1 MLRDLVTM
9 AQSSDQSHSQRAR
22 KRWDHLALH
31 DHHIAA
37 HDAQSRKA
45 AKTTSIVDLDQADQ
59 TTATSIVDH
68 DQVDQT
74 TTTSTADL
82 SHKPDTTTTTT
93 KQTENSTKDPWY
105 EETDEHLYH
114 PLRIRVN
121 DIAARA
127 NEFFD
132 NE

>member
-1 MLRDLVTM
+1 M
-9 AQSSDQSHSQRAR
+9 ATRATSSRAA
-22 KRWDHLALH
+22 DEL
-31 DHHIAA
+31 A
-37 HDAQSRKA
+37 HDAQSRKK
-45 AKTTSIVDLDQADQ
+45 AKTTSIVDHDRDQA
-59 TTATSIVDH
+59 
-68 DQVDQT
+68 DQT

-93 KQTENSTKDPWY
+93 KQTENSTNDPWY
-105 EETDEHLYH
+105 DETDEHLYH

-127 NEFFD
+127 KEFFD